1 MSLPTRVKLT
11 YKQEQVMDEA
21 FVSFMNFCPFFAY
34 YFYDQMEVY
43 YTIEFQTAAT
53 DGKRVFVNPVYMETL
68 KPMERCFALAHE
80 TYHAIYKHPT
90 RMAYYTKEGSIAG
103 GLPFIKELFNVAADY
118 VINADLV
125 DQGVGTCNPEWLHDP
140 KIKASELTEEVY
152 KKLWSQLPP
161 PPPPPVGPQ
170 GPGPCTPQGPGDK
183 PGTTGSGNPPPQ
195 MPPPKTKGAPGK
207 PGGDKVAA
215 GNQGRMDEILE
226 PHKDSV
232 SGKED
237 LPSEMEFREAITRAE
252 AAARRAGK
260 LPGNLQRVIDEIKE
274 PTVSWKDEIRLKIT
288 GKVGNRRED
297 WSRPNRRRI
306 VLNPMIYLP
315 AKQGNGAELVTVVID
330 TSGSISP
337 RELTAFFSET
347 AAILNECR
355 PKKVQLIWCD
365 YVVQKVDEARSL
377 DELMGHRVG
386 SPGGGGTS
394 FKPPFEYLKKE
405 KLVPDALIY
414 FTDLCGDF
422 PEEPAFPVI
431 WASITPEKGPWGETV
446 HVKVS

>member
-43 YTIEFQTAAT
+43 YTVEFQTAAT

-90 RMAYYTKEGSIAG
+90 RMKFYLKEGTIL
-103 GLPFIKELFNVAADY
+103 GLPFVKELFNVAADY

-125 DQGVGTCNPEWLHDP
+125 DQQVGTCNAEWLYDP
-140 KIKASELTEEVY
+140 KIKATELTEEVY

-161 PPPPPVGPQ
+161 PPPPGQ
-170 GPGPCTPQGPGDK
+170 PGPCPPQPTGGGGTGNK
-183 PGTTGSGNPPPQ
+183 PPQQGQQPTNGSGPPQ
-195 MPPPKTKGAPGK
+195 LPPPKTKGPTGR
-207 PGGDKVAA
+207 PGGDKIAA
-215 GNQGRMDEILE
+215 GNNSRMDEILE
-226 PHKDSV
+226 PQTDPV
-232 SGKED
+232 NGKED

-315 AKQGNGAELVTVVID
+315 ARQGNGAELVTVVID

-365 YVVQKVDEARSL
+365 WVVQKVDEARSL

-386 SPGGGGTS
+386 SPGVRASSRPSSTS
-394 FKPPFEYLKKE
+394 RRRSSSP
-405 KLVPDALIY
+405 
-414 FTDLCGDF
+414 TR
-422 PEEPAFPVI
+422 
-431 WASITPEKGPWGETV
+431 
-446 HVKVS
+446 